1 MAYIG
6 NEEIDLQLTL
16 IDSAQC
22 FRWVKAGD
30 AFGAVIG
37 DRPVWLWQEGGE
49 LHAVGIDPAAAR
61 DYLDLN
67 RDY

>member
-6 NEEIDLQLTL
+6 NEETDLQLTL

-37 DRPVWLWQEGGE
+37 DRPVWLWKEGGE

-61 DYLDLN
+61 AVPI
-67 RDY
+67 R